1 MVKIWLTL
9 DFGMLNLY
17 IKISIVNIK
26 NIKLL
31 NDYKT
36 VREEEN
42 GIERSLERAN
52 QKKAKSLKKIRLM
65 RTNKKLK
72 KIIWLYSTKAII
84 SI

>member
-36 VREEEN
+36 VREEEY

-52 QKKAKSLKKIRLM
+52 QKKAKS
-65 RTNKKLK
+65 
-72 KIIWLYSTKAII
+72 
-84 SI
+84 